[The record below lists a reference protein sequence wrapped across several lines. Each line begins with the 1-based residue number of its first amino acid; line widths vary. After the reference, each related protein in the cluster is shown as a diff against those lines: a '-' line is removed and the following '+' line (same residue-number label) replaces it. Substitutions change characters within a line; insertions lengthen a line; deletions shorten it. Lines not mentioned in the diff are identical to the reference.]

1 MSERYTKVFS
11 LTENQYGE
19 GSPVIISAGALL
31 KDNTTGKVLAQLK
44 IKNISEKELKAVTVK
59 ISPKDTTGKPLGE
72 EVTYQY
78 LDLKVERDAEF
89 GSKTPVELPDDST
102 RGFSVKVAEAIYSD
116 NSSAELKDV
125 EWEPLSEPVPL
136 EKELA
141 DYELLRQYRINY
153 GEDCKYRIKEE
164 KDLWI
169 CTCGAINRE
178 GEDRCHKCKRTKE
191 NFKFIDKEK
200 LSTDIEKRKESERAE
215 AVIKAQKTKKP
226 GLIVALVAVFV
237 IGASVVTQV
246 VIPGMKYNK
255 AERMLAEED
264 YEGAI
269 AAFEGLGDYKD
280 ASDRS
285 DEIRK
290 DLPNIREYEEAEKL
304 LANGNYEAA
313 AKAYESLGDFR
324 DSRQKMAEA
333 NMKVNEALYSEAESL
348 LSEGDTVHAA
358 MAFGQLGEYKD
369 SKTKSLELWD
379 DIAERKTLACGYFDT
394 ITLRNAGN
402 VTSVGGNSVNNAEW
416 RKIAEWTDIISVG
429 AGGYHAVGL
438 RNDGTVAV
446 TGNNEYGQCDVSG
459 WGDIVAIAAGY
470 EHTVGLK
477 TDGTVIATGNDEK
490 GQCDVDDW
498 SDIIAVDAGMNHTVG
513 LKSDKTVIAA
523 GNNSYGQCN
532 VKDWKDIKAISASR
546 YHTVG
551 LRSDGTVVAAGSN
564 KYGQSDVSDWTDIVA
579 IATGDTHTVGLKSD
593 GTVVATGF
601 NEDGRCNVSE
611 WTDIMEISASN
622 GHTAALE
629 ADGTALAT
637 GYNEYGQCNV
647 SGFTDIK
654 LPNRA

>member
-1 MSERYTKVFS
+1 MILSVSGVTKAFGG
-11 LTENQYGE
+11 TEVLKGIDLSIDKGDVVAILGPS
-19 GSPVIISAGALL
+19 GSG
-31 KDNTTGKVLAQLK
+31 KTT
-44 IKNISEKELKAVTVK
+44 
-59 ISPKDTTGKPLGE
+59 
-72 EVTYQY
+72 
-78 LDLKVERDAEF
+78 
-89 GSKTPVELPDDST
+89 
-102 RGFSVKVAEAIYSD
+102 
-116 NSSAELKDV
+116 
-125 EWEPLSEPVPL
+125 
-136 EKELA
+136 
-141 DYELLRQYRINY
+141 LLRCMNFLETADSGRMEFAGSVYDMHSIT
-153 GEDCKYRIKEE
+153 KAE
-164 KDLWI
+164 KASI
-169 CTCGAINRE
+169 R
-178 GEDRCHKCKRTKE
+178 KRTGFVFQNFNLFRNKTALE
-191 NFKFIDKEK
+191 NVTE
-200 LSTDIEKRKESERAE
+200 
-215 AVIKAQKTKKP
+215 
-226 GLIVALVAVFV
+226 GLIVARKMPKAEAVDIAEATLEKV
-237 IGASVVTQV
+237 
-246 VIPGMKYNK
+246 GMKGWASHYPSELSGGQQQRV
-255 AERMLAEED
+255 AIARAIASDPEIVYFDEPTSALDPELAGEVLAVMRMLAEEG

-269 AAFEGLGDYKD
+269 AAVEGLGEYKD